1 MHIWRLVG
9 LIGVMLVA
17 GCTTVH
23 PPGVAGTGTY
33 SHVSGNLV
41 WTYPT
46 DLERTWQA
54 TLSALE
60 GLDLRIETKLF
71 DGLGGRIKAIRANN
85 TTIRIRL
92 IPETTRTTVVKVKI
106 GTFGNLEQS
115 ENLHQAIRAQLKM

>member
-71 DGLGGRIKAIRANN
+71 DGLGWRIKAIRANN

>member
-1 MHIWRLVG
+1 
-9 LIGVMLVA
+9 
-17 GCTTVH
+17 
-23 PPGVAGTGTY
+23 
-33 SHVSGNLV
+33 VSGNLV

-71 DGLGGRIKAIRANN
+71 DGLGGRLKAIRADN

-92 IPETTRTTVVKVKI
+92 IPETTRTTMVKVKI